1 MKYSYKKLIALL
13 FVAVLC
19 VSLIGSAYADSTLV
33 TRAKAFIAATM
44 LASNLVIEPINAAFD
59 NAYANGIDPL
69 NLAPAIHETWTDY
82 LDQSVIQVRPD
93 VVTIDGVEYSQILLG
108 PEAAESLRA
117 AGLDFATIYNI
128 ASNQSEAITYADGVG
143 YVNYSG
149 SSSLPSQEIPI
160 YNVDGYLVSA
170 SYNVPRLYDQ
180 TQLGRLVWYL
190 NPSGTRMGYHFNPI
204 PQDSGFSTS
213 WDANGS
219 GLVRFNIRNNS
230 PDYQINSLGRWEFTN
245 LSSGTYSA
253 RPFSFDYTSGVIDAP
268 LENDDWLV
276 IQVPTEYS
284 DPVSGN
290 TYNINNIVNNYPD
303 LPQGREINIDPTLN
317 PNFQNDID
325 LGNGIGDLINTI
337 LNLLDVLP
345 DFKFEFNKNVEPQP
359 EPEPAP
365 VPDPEVIPEVDV
377 TPDDPVTPDT
387 IANTDYDFLS
397 KLLRWIQ
404 STINNFRVA
413 TSNAFHN
420 IQETLNDILDSFQ
433 NIVDVITD
441 LPTAFET
448 HLINT
453 FKKALDVLKGLL
465 APIFLLLKNAL
476 GIWHYVVEWLALI
489 AAPFAWI
496 IGSFSSAG
504 NGIML
509 PIYAS
514 IAGFIVIAVYKRF
527 GR

>member
-19 VSLIGSAYADSTLV
+19 VSLMGSAYAANSLV

-59 NAYANGIDPL
+59 SAYANGIDPL
-69 NLAPAIHETWTDY
+69 NLAPEIHETWTDY

-93 VVTIDGVEYSQILLG
+93 VVTVDGVEYSQILLG
-108 PEAAESLRA
+108 PEAAQSLRA
-117 AGLDFATIYNI
+117 AGLDFATVYNI
-128 ASNQSEAITYADGVG
+128 LNNQNESVTYASGKGYIAGNPFYDTGDSTYTTQ
-143 YVNYSG
+143 YVNVPVSDGDYGFGDITLRETSNSSNIVLNSFYNGVSQGNSG
-149 SSSLPSQEIPI
+149 NMAKNSTNSLGYRISIHKIDDVGSYFFYRNGSVFKSSSL
-160 YNVDGYLVSA
+160 
-170 SYNVPRLYDQ
+170 
-180 TQLGRLVWYL
+180 
-190 NPSGTRMGYHFNPI
+190 
-204 PQDSGFSTS
+204 
-213 WDANGS
+213 GS
-219 GLVRFNIRNNS
+219 NISRSIVRSN
-230 PDYQINSLGRWEFTN
+230 
-245 LSSGTYSA
+245 
-253 RPFSFDYTSGVIDAP
+253 FSFDYTSGIIDAP
-268 LENDDWLV
+268 LAEDDWLV
-276 IQVPTEYS
+276 IQVPTEYN

-345 DFKFEFNKNVEPQP
+345 DFKIEFNKNVEPQP

-387 IANTDYDFLS
+387 IVNTDYDFLS

-433 NIVDVITD
+433 NIGDVITD
-441 LPTAFET
+441 LPNAFET

-496 IGSFSSAG
+496 VGRFSSAG

>member
-19 VSLIGSAYADSTLV
+19 VSLMGIAYAESPLV

-59 NAYANGIDPL
+59 SAYANGIDPL

-93 VVTIDGVEYSQILLG
+93 VVTVDGVEYSQILLG
-108 PEAAESLRA
+108 PEAAQSLRA
-117 AGLDFATIYNI
+117 AGLDFTTVYNILNNQSSAISYASGLGYLYGVPIYSYDGYVQSAFYGASYGTSSAGDITTTITRNGNFVNVTSTYPGSSTGNMYADYGNTGVSGYVFRRNSNTMQQYIYNR
-128 ASNQSEAITYADGVG
+128 SNTQIGTGGTFGDYT
-143 YVNYSG
+143 
-149 SSSLPSQEIPI
+149 SQ
-160 YNVDGYLVSA
+160 
-170 SYNVPRLYDQ
+170 
-180 TQLGRLVWYL
+180 
-190 NPSGTRMGYHFNPI
+190 
-204 PQDSGFSTS
+204 
-213 WDANGS
+213 
-219 GLVRFNIRNNS
+219 
-230 PDYQINSLGRWEFTN
+230 
-245 LSSGTYSA
+245 
-253 RPFSFDYTSGVIDAP
+253 PFSFDYTSGVIDAP
-268 LENDDWLV
+268 LAEDDWLV

-290 TYNINNIVNNYPD
+290 TYNINNIINNYPD

-365 VPDPEVIPEVDV
+365 VPDPDVIPEIDV

-413 TSNAFHN
+413 TANALHN
-420 IQETLNDILDSFQ
+420 IDKILNEIYDTLVELPEYLRQFFDPDWWNKWLDAKEHHA
-433 NIVDVITD
+433 IDT
-441 LPTAFET
+441 L
-448 HLINT
+448 
-453 FKKALDVLKGLL
+453 KKGLNAL
-465 APIFLLLKNAL
+465 KRILLPIFLLLKNAL

-489 AAPFAWI
+489 AAPFAWM
-496 IGSFSSAG
+496 IGVFTSAG

-527 GR
+527 GQ

>member
-19 VSLIGSAYADSTLV
+19 VSLIGPAFAEPALV

-44 LASNLVIEPINAAFD
+44 LASNLVLEPIGAAERNAF
-59 NAYANGIDPL
+59 ANSIDPL
-69 NLAPAIHETWTDY
+69 NLRPSIHETWTNY

-93 VVTIDGVEYSQILLG
+93 VVTVDGVPYSQILLG
-108 PEAAESLRA
+108 PDAAQSLRA
-117 AGLDFATIYNI
+117 AGLDFATAYNI
-128 ASNQSEAITYADGVG
+128 ISNQSNAITYANGVG
-143 YVNYSG
+143 YV
-149 SSSLPSQEIPI
+149 LDTPI
-160 YNVDGYLVSA
+160 YNINNVYKSIDYNIYWGANNEIVEFAEPGQGVYSINRNRYRYLGVTGLSDTLVGGSSNNRA
-170 SYNVPRLYDQ
+170 VYIQIPINTSNARYYVYND
-180 TQLGRLVWYL
+180 
-190 NPSGTRMGYHFNPI
+190 NPSTSTLFGT
-204 PQDSGFSTS
+204 
-213 WDANGS
+213 
-219 GLVRFNIRNNS
+219 VNNS
-230 PDYQINSLGRWEFTN
+230 FVTE
-245 LSSGTYSA
+245 
-253 RPFSFDYTSGVIDAP
+253 PFSFDYTSGVIDAP
-268 LENDDWLV
+268 LAEDDWLV
-276 IQVPTEYS
+276 IQVPTEYT

-290 TYNINNIVNNYPD
+290 TYNINNIINNYPD

-345 DFKFEFNKNVEPQP
+345 DFKIEFNKNVEPQP

-365 VPDPEVIPEVDV
+365 VPDPEVIPEIDI

-404 STINNFRVA
+404 STINNLRVA

-433 NIVDVITD
+433 NIGDVITD
-441 LPTAFET
+441 LPNAFET

-496 IGSFSSAG
+496 VGRFSSAG

>member
-19 VSLIGSAYADSTLV
+19 VSLMGSAYAVSPLV

-59 NAYANGIDPL
+59 SAYANGIDPL
-69 NLAPAIHETWTDY
+69 NLVPAIHETWTDY

-93 VVTIDGVEYSQILLG
+93 VVTVDGVEYSQILLG
-108 PEAAESLRA
+108 PQAAQSLRV
-117 AGLDFATIYNI
+117 AGLDFTTAYNI
-128 ASNQSEAITYADGVG
+128 LSNQSESITYASGYAIVDGVPIYKIDNVYRSPYYILG
-143 YVNYSG
+143 VPGTYNIGDGTYTVYNYNNINNG
-149 SSSLPSQEIPI
+149 GRITVDGVSSSKNTFPI
-160 YNVDGYLVSA
+160 SRPVIGFIEKYSSSWRYYVAYL
-170 SYNVPRLYDQ
+170 Q
-180 TQLGRLVWYL
+180 
-190 NPSGTRMGYHFNPI
+190 
-204 PQDSGFSTS
+204 
-213 WDANGS
+213 ANGS
-219 GLVRFNIRNNS
+219 PANAAYRDNTDPVVDN
-230 PDYQINSLGRWEFTN
+230 T
-245 LSSGTYSA
+245 
-253 RPFSFDYTSGVIDAP
+253 PFSFDYTSGIIDAP
-268 LENDDWLV
+268 LAEDDWLV

-290 TYNINNIVNNYPD
+290 TYNINNIINNYPD

-365 VPDPEVIPEVDV
+365 VPDPEVIPEIDII
-377 TPDDPVTPDT
+377 PDDPITPDT

-433 NIVDVITD
+433 NIGDIIND

-496 IGSFSSAG
+496 IGRFSSAG